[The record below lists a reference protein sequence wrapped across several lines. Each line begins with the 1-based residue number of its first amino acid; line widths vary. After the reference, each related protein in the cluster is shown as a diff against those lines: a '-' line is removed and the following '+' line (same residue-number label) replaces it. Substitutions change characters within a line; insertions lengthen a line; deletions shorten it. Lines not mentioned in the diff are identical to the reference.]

1 MSRPK
6 REKWMKGCFLA
17 HTCQSRF
24 WSSDPPWPSSLRM
37 TRGQYTTQP
46 CFRFYDLLWPTSLRM
61 VHGLCL
67 SSLFAIHCWKG
78 CSGGRFFAIGVTS
91 VWLCVSVLL
100 CVWIFVV
107 VTRPSLVCPLFFFF
121 FASLVY
127 HYEQKVELHLVMMPK
142 SDIYAKNVLN
152 CYSMVI
158 KTTTQVKCIFMHPSF
173 IVWIRKHEADDQRK
187 IAGNKGFGTCH
198 EHKFFCLFF

>member
-1 MSRPK
+1 MTH
-6 REKWMKGCFLA
+6 LA
-17 HTCQSRF
+17 KNGPWTLSFQSLCH
-24 WSSDPPWPSSLRM
+24 P
-37 TRGQYTTQP
+37 
-46 CFRFYDLLWPTSLRM
+46 LLD
-61 VHGLCL
+61 
-67 SSLFAIHCWKG
+67 
-78 CSGGRFFAIGVTS
+78 GGGFFAIGVTS

-100 CVWIFVV
+100 CVWIFFCYQ
-107 VTRPSLVCPLFFFF
+107 TFFGLSSFFLFLCFFG
-121 FASLVY
+121 Y

-187 IAGNKGFGTCH
+187 IAGNKGFGTCY